1 MRNVDD
7 LRQHS
12 YCRACGL
19 VVVDLVCPFC
29 NSTIDE
35 PVIYEAKI
43 GYRSRFTS
51 ITGVFLLI
59 VAGVTP
65 AIVSASEKNESLSV
79 SSRPVVVSTTTTAAP
94 AKESTSTTVD
104 RSSDQ
109 NTVQNTKTPTV
120 QKPSR
125 PANRT
130 STTLFQTT
138 TTEELPL
145 SGEHGKKLGKFVL
158 WSLNKKDSYYSSL
171 YLSIDKSEIS
181 LIVKYSR
188 ALTQSPCSNL
198 EYQLLV
204 SLDGG
209 TTTSLTHTRADADC
223 YAGIG
228 TLYPYQYSSWRD
240 PVNENNRNNAISNPP
255 VPFHVKCIATAMGRV
270 FETPW
275 VLVNMNTVP

>member
-7 LRQHS
+7 LRQHR

-79 SSRPVVVSTTTTAAP
+79 SSRPVVVSTTTTASP
-94 AKESTSTTVD
+94 AMESTSTTLD
-104 RSSDQ
+104 RLSDQ

-120 QKPSR
+120 QQPSR

-130 STTLFQTT
+130 TTTLFQTPA
-138 TTEELPL
+138 TEKSPL
-145 SGEHGKKLGKFVL
+145 IGEHGKKLGRHLL
-158 WSLNKKDSYYSSL
+158 WSLNKKNYFDSSL
-171 YLSIDKSEIS
+171 FLDIDESEIS
-181 LIVKYSR
+181 LIVMFSR
-188 ALTQSPCSNL
+188 ELTKSPCSNL

-209 TTTSLTHTRADADC
+209 TTTRLTHTRADAYC
-223 YAGIG
+223 IAGMG
-228 TLYPYQYSSWRD
+228 SLFPYRYSSWRD
-240 PVNENNRNNAISNPP
+240 PVNENDMNNAISNPP